1 MKLNK
6 PLVILDLETTGTW
19 IEKDKVIEIAM
30 IRLSP
35 SGEKDIYT
43 KRINPGMPIPP
54 VVVELT
60 GISDEAVKD
69 APSFKDVAREI
80 LAFLGEADIG
90 GFNVEKFDVPLLE
103 RELRE
108 AGCTLGMADR
118 RIFDAQKV
126 FHLNEKRDLT
136 AAYAFYC
143 DGKKLEGAHAAL
155 ADTEATLEV
164 MEGQIRRYGAGEDTI
179 EVLGRFNYAERQEF
193 YDTQRKFRW
202 WNGEL
207 YMMFGKYAKKE
218 SLREIARKD
227 PGYLEWM
234 LGKDFSEDIKA
245 LVEGALKGR
254 LPKYEPSISA
264 GEKG

>member
-1 MKLNK
+1 MKLTK

-30 IRLSP
+30 IKLLPTGGR
-35 SGEKDIYT
+35 EVYA
-43 KRINPGMPIPP
+43 KRINPGMTIPP

-60 GISDEAVKD
+60 GISNEAVKD
-69 APSFKDVAREI
+69 APAFKEVAKEI
-80 LAFLGEADIG
+80 VDFLRDADIG
-90 GFNVEKFDVPLLE
+90 GFNVDKFDVPLLE
-103 RELRE
+103 REIRD
-108 AGCTLGMADR
+108 AGLSLSMNAR
-118 RIFDAQKV
+118 SIYDAQKV

-143 DGKKLEGAHAAL
+143 GGKKLEGAHAAL

-164 MEGQIRRYGAGEDTI
+164 MEGQIQKYGAGEDTI
-179 EVLGRFNYAERQEF
+179 DVLGRFNYVERQEF
-193 YDTQRKFRW
+193 YDSDRKFRW

-254 LPKYEPSISA
+254 LPKYEAPKVV
-264 GEKG
+264 GEHG

>member
-1 MKLNK
+1 MKLTK

-19 IEKDKVIEIAM
+19 IEKDKIIEIAM
-30 IRLSP
+30 IKLFPTGDR
-35 SGEKDIYT
+35 EVYD

-60 GISDEAVKD
+60 GISNDDVKEAP
-69 APSFKDVAREI
+69 AFKEVAKEI
-80 LAFLGEADIG
+80 VEFLEAADIG
-90 GFNVEKFDVPLLE
+90 GFNVDKFDMPLLE
-103 RELRE
+103 REVRE
-108 AGCTLGMADR
+108 AGLSLRVTDR
-118 RIFDAQKV
+118 MIYDAQKV

-143 DGKKLEGAHAAL
+143 GGKKLEGAHAAL
-155 ADTEATLEV
+155 ADTEAALEV
-164 MEGQIRRYGAGEDTI
+164 MEGQVKKYGSGEDTI
-179 EVLGRFNYAERQEF
+179 DVLGRFNYVERQEF
-193 YDTQRKFRW
+193 YDADRKFRW

-234 LGKDFSEDIKA
+234 LGKDFSEDIKT

-254 LPKYEPSISA
+254 LPKYEAPKSA
-264 GEKG
+264 GEY